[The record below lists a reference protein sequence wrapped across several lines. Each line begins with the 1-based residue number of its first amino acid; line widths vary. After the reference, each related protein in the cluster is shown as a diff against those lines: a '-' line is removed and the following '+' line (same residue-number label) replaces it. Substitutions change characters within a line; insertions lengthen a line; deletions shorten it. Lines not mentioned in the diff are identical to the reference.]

1 MKEKAVDAFCCALD
15 LLPFAL
21 LLMSASSNTVSANAT
36 LLIVDDELSV
46 RRRLR
51 QIFEGAGHRTILAAD
66 APKALSLLHREHC
79 DLIVLDVEMPG
90 VDGLALC
97 RLLRAQAATKQ
108 LPIVIFS
115 ARDDENRKV
124 EAFAAGADDYIVKP
138 STPREIL
145 TRVSA
150 HLETAQREWA
160 LVGSNLELRFL
171 SDLGRGLLRALEPEQ
186 VVRHVAGATFE
197 GTGATLCATAVL
209 NVDQEQPI
217 IACAF
222 DREGSA
228 EDIAL
233 IHMDRLQAWLASP
246 ASSTSV
252 LLDDAD
258 KFFLRDDKHRVEY
271 AAPLRFGG
279 RTKGVLVVGFDNFN
293 DCGETQA
300 RLVDAAAQ
308 QAALATHVSTLYQA
322 ARQSSATLAVEVER
336 RTAEAEAQR
345 RFTEAIIDSLPL
357 SLYAIDRNYRIVAWN
372 RNRELG
378 GQGIPRGKAL
388 GQNIFDVLTRQ
399 NREILELEF
408 ARAFKTGE
416 IERIEQET
424 AGADGEGHHWLVSKI
439 PMRASEDE
447 DVSHVI
453 TVGEDIT
460 ARVEANRAVAR
471 AEKLAAVGRLAAGVV
486 HEINNPL
493 ATISACAEALESR
506 LTEGAFDSSPEVEDL
521 REYLSLIRSEAFR
534 CKSITNGLLDFSRTR
549 AGEHLPVQIAEVINS
564 AARLMTH
571 QRRGDKI
578 EIQIEVADALSPVS
592 GDEGQLQQAV
602 IALATNAIDAMP
614 EGGRLTLRGRN
625 ENDHVLLEISDTGVG
640 IPQENLT
647 KIFDP
652 FFTTKEIGR
661 GTGLGLAVCYG
672 IVTEHGGRLNVQ
684 SAVGTGTTFTI
695 SLPAVNP
702 HDGD

>member
-1 MKEKAVDAFCCALD
+1 
-15 LLPFAL
+15 
-21 LLMSASSNTVSANAT
+21 MSASSSTIAASAT
-36 LLIVDDELSV
+36 LLIVDDEASV

-51 QIFEGAGHRTILAAD
+51 QIFEAAGHRALLAAD

-79 DLIVLDVEMPG
+79 DLIVLDIEMPG

-171 SDLGRGLLRALEPEQ
+171 ADLGRGLLRALEPEQ
-186 VVRHVAGATFE
+186 VVRHVAGATYE
-197 GTGATLCATAVL
+197 GTGASLCAAVV
-209 NVDQEQPI
+209 NTGQAEPVI
-217 IACAF
+217 CAF

-228 EDIAL
+228 EDASL
-233 IHMDRLQAWLASP
+233 VHTDRLKAWLASP
-246 ASSTSV
+246 GSSTSV
-252 LLDDAD
+252 LLDSPE
-258 KFFLRDDKHRVEY
+258 KYFLRDAKHRVEY

-279 RTKGVLVVGFDNFN
+279 RTKGVVVVGFDQIA

-308 QAALATHVSTLYQA
+308 QAALAAHVATLYQA
-322 ARQSSATLAVEVER
+322 ARQSSVVLAKEVER

-357 SLYAIDRNYRIVAWN
+357 SLYAIDRDYRIVAWN

-378 GQGIPRGKAL
+378 GQGIPRGSAL
-388 GQNIFDVLTRQ
+388 GRSIFDVLTRQ
-399 NREILELEF
+399 RRDILEREF
-408 ARAFKTGE
+408 ARAFETGE

-424 AGADGEGHHWLVSKI
+424 TDAHGKTHHWLISKI
-439 PMRASEDE
+439 PMRAGGDAET
-447 DVSHVI
+447 SHVI
-453 TVGEDIT
+453 TVGEDIS

-493 ATISACAEALESR
+493 ATISACAEALEAR
-506 LTEGAFDSSPEVEDL
+506 LREGAFDSSPEVEDL
-521 REYLSLIRSEAFR
+521 REYLSLIRNEAFR

-549 AGEHLPVQIAEVINS
+549 AGEHLPVNISEVINS
-564 AARLMTH
+564 AARLVAH
-571 QRRGDKI
+571 QRRGNRI
-578 EIQIEVADALSPVS
+578 EIQIEVADHLAPVS

-614 EGGRLTLRGRN
+614 EGGRLTLRGR
-625 ENDHVLLEISDTGVG
+625 ERNDHVLIEVSDTGVG
-640 IPQENLT
+640 IAPENLT

-672 IVTEHGGRLNVQ
+672 IVTEHGGRLDVQ
-684 SAVGTGTTFTI
+684 SAVGGGTTFTI
-695 SLPAVNP
+695 SLPATNP
-702 HDGD
+702 NMDGD

>member
-1 MKEKAVDAFCCALD
+1 
-15 LLPFAL
+15 
-21 LLMSASSNTVSANAT
+21 MSAPLSSIAKSAT
-36 LLIVDDELSV
+36 LLIVDDDPSV

-51 QIFEGAGHRTILAAD
+51 QIFEGADYRTIVAAD
-66 APKALSLLHREHC
+66 APKALSLLHKEHC
-79 DLIVLDVEMPG
+79 DLVILDVEMPG

-115 ARDDENRKV
+115 VGDDENRKV

-138 STPREIL
+138 STPRELL

-150 HLETAQREWA
+150 HLETALREWA

-171 SDLGRGLLRALEPEQ
+171 ADLGRGLLRALEPEQ
-186 VVRHVAGATFE
+186 VVRHVAGATYE
-197 GTGATLCATAVL
+197 GTGAVLCAAAVIH
-209 NVDQEQPI
+209 QEQL
-217 IACAF
+217 AVCAF

-228 EDIAL
+228 EDISL
-233 IHMDRLQAWLASP
+233 IHTERLKIWLASP

-252 LLDDAD
+252 LLDDPAS
-258 KFFLRDDKHRVEY
+258 FFLRDDQHRVEY
-271 AAPLRFGG
+271 ASPLRFSG
-279 RTKGVLVVGFDNFN
+279 RTKGVIVVGFDAPGAW
-293 DCGETQA
+293 GETQA

-308 QAALATHVSTLYQA
+308 QAALAAHVATLYQA
-322 ARQSSATLAVEVER
+322 ARQSSDSLAKEVEH

-357 SLYAIDRNYRIVAWN
+357 SLYAVDRNYRIVAWN

-378 GQGIPRGKAL
+378 GQGIPRGRAL
-388 GQNIFDVLTRQ
+388 GKNIFDVLTRQ
-399 NREILELEF
+399 RRDVLETEF
-408 ARAFKTGE
+408 ARAFEMGT
-416 IERIEQET
+416 IERIEQEAT
-424 AGADGEGHHWLVSKI
+424 GADGEAHHWLVSKI
-439 PMRASEDE
+439 PMRAGGGK
-447 DVSHVI
+447 DVTHVI

-506 LTEGAFDSSPEVEDL
+506 LQEGAFDSSPEVDDL

-549 AGEHLPVQIAEVINS
+549 AGEHLRVSIGELINS
-564 AARLMTH
+564 VARLVTH
-571 QRRGDKI
+571 QRRGDNI
-578 EIQIEVADALSPVS
+578 EIQIDVADDLSPVS
-592 GDEGQLQQAV
+592 GDDGQLQQAV

-614 EGGRLTLRGRN
+614 EGGRLTFRGRN
-625 ENDHVLLEISDTGVG
+625 ENGNVLIEVSDTGVG
-640 IPQENLT
+640 IAPENLT

-672 IVTEHGGRLNVQ
+672 IVGEHGGRLDVQ
-684 SAVGTGTTFTI
+684 SGVGTGTTFTM
-695 SLPAVNP
+695 SLPATNSE
-702 HDGD
+702 DGD

>member
-1 MKEKAVDAFCCALD
+1 
-15 LLPFAL
+15 
-21 LLMSASSNTVSANAT
+21 MSASSNTVSANAT

-51 QIFEGAGHRTILAAD
+51 QIFESAGHRTILAAD

-197 GTGATLCATAVL
+197 GTGASLCATAVL
-209 NVDQEQPI
+209 NVNQEQPI

-228 EDIAL
+228 EDVAL

-252 LLDDAD
+252 LLDEVD

-279 RTKGVLVVGFDNFN
+279 RTKGVLVVGFDSRN

-308 QAALATHVSTLYQA
+308 QAALATHVATLYQA

-357 SLYAIDRNYRIVAWN
+357 SLYAVDRDYRIVAWN

-439 PMRASEDE
+439 PMRASEDA

-506 LTEGAFDSSPEVEDL
+506 LNEGAFDSSPEVEDL

-549 AGEHLPVQIAEVINS
+549 AGEHLPVQIVEVINS

-578 EIQIEVADALSPVS
+578 EIQIEVNDDLSLVS

-614 EGGRLTLRGRN
+614 EGGLLTLRGRN

-702 HDGD
+702 EDGD

>member
-1 MKEKAVDAFCCALD
+1 
-15 LLPFAL
+15 
-21 LLMSASSNTVSANAT
+21 MSVSSGHITPTAT
-36 LLIVDDELSV
+36 LLIVDDEASA

-51 QIFEGAGHRTILAAD
+51 QIFEGAGHRVLVAPD
-66 APKALSLLHREHC
+66 APKALSLLHKEHC
-79 DLIVLDVEMPG
+79 DLVMLDIEMPG

-115 ARDDENRKV
+115 TSDDENRKV

-171 SDLGRGLLRALEPEQ
+171 ADLGRGLLRALEPEQ

-197 GTGATLCATAVL
+197 GTGAALCAAAVQI
-209 NVDQEQPI
+209 NQEQLVV
-217 IACAF
+217 CAF

-228 EDIAL
+228 EDESL
-233 IHMDRLQAWLASP
+233 VYLDRLKAWLASQ
-246 ASSTSV
+246 ASSTSA
-252 LLDDAD
+252 LFDDRSN
-258 KFFLRDDKHRVEY
+258 FFLRDDEHRVEY
-271 AAPLRFGG
+271 AAPLRYSG
-279 RTKGVLVVGFDNFN
+279 RTKGVIVVGFDQPN

-308 QAALATHVSTLYQA
+308 QAALATHVATLYQA
-322 ARQSSATLAVEVER
+322 ARQSSATLALEVEH

-357 SLYAIDRNYRIVAWN
+357 SLYAVDRNYRIVAWN

-378 GQGIPRGKAL
+378 GQGIPRRAVMGR
-388 GQNIFDVLTRQ
+388 NIFDVLTRQ
-399 NREILELEF
+399 RREILEHEF

-424 AGADGEGHHWLVSKI
+424 KTTDGEAHHWLVSKI
-439 PMRASEDE
+439 PMRAGGDGE
-447 DVSHVI
+447 VTHVI

-506 LTEGAFDSSPEVEDL
+506 LNEGAFDASPEVEDL

-549 AGEHLPVQIAEVINS
+549 AGEHLPVHVAEVINS
-564 AARLMTH
+564 AARLVAH
-571 QRRGDKI
+571 QKRGGRI
-578 EIQIEVADALSPVS
+578 EIQIEAADDLSPVS

-625 ENDHVLLEISDTGVG
+625 ENDHVLIEISDTGHG
-640 IPQENLT
+640 IAPENLT

-672 IVTEHGGRLNVQ
+672 IVAEHGGRLDVQ

-695 SLPAVNP
+695 SLPAIN
-702 HDGD
+702 

>member
-1 MKEKAVDAFCCALD
+1 
-15 LLPFAL
+15 
-21 LLMSASSNTVSANAT
+21 MSAPSNTIAANAT

-51 QIFEGAGHRTILAAD
+51 QIFESAGHRTILAAD

-171 SDLGRGLLRALEPEQ
+171 SDLGRGLLRALEPDQ

-197 GTGATLCATAVL
+197 GTGATLCAAAVL
-209 NVDQEQPI
+209 NVEQEQPI

-233 IHMDRLQAWLASP
+233 IYMERLQAWLASP

-252 LLDDAD
+252 LLDEAD

-271 AAPLRFGG
+271 ASPLRFGG
-279 RTKGVLVVGFDNFN
+279 RTKGVLVVGFDSRN

-308 QAALATHVSTLYQA
+308 QAALATHVATLYQA
-322 ARQSSATLAVEVER
+322 ARQSSATLAKEVER

-357 SLYAIDRNYRIVAWN
+357 SLYAVDRNYRIVAWN

-399 NREILELEF
+399 NREVLEREF
-408 ARAFKTGE
+408 ARAFETGE

-506 LTEGAFDSSPEVEDL
+506 LNEGAFDSSPEVEDL

-549 AGEHLPVQIAEVINS
+549 AGEHLPVNIGEVINS

-578 EIQIEVADALSPVS
+578 EIQIEVADRLSPVS

-614 EGGRLTLRGRN
+614 EGGRLTLRGRD

>member
-1 MKEKAVDAFCCALD
+1 MSVAFETIA
-15 LLPFAL
+15 A
-21 LLMSASSNTVSANAT
+21 TAT
-36 LLIVDDELSV
+36 LLIVDDEASV

-51 QIFEGAGHRTILAAD
+51 QIFEGAGHRTFVAPD
-66 APKALSLLHREHC
+66 APEALKLLHKEHC
-79 DLIVLDVEMPG
+79 DLVILDVEMPG

-171 SDLGRGLLRALEPEQ
+171 ADLGRGLLRALEPEQ
-186 VVRHVAGATFE
+186 VVRHVAGATYE
-197 GTGATLCATAVL
+197 GTGATLCAAAV
-209 NVDQEQPI
+209 NINQEQL
-217 IACAF
+217 AVCAF

-228 EDIAL
+228 EDASL
-233 IHMDRLQAWLASP
+233 IQMSRLKAWLTSS
-246 ASSTSV
+246 ASSTSTLV
-252 LLDDAD
+252 DDPGS
-258 KFFLRDDKHRVEY
+258 FFLRDDVHRVEY
-271 AAPLRFGG
+271 VAPLRFSG
-279 RTKGVLVVGFDNFN
+279 RTKGIIVAGFDNPN

-308 QAALATHVSTLYQA
+308 QAALAAHVVTLYQA
-322 ARQSSATLAVEVER
+322 ARQSSATLALEVEH

-357 SLYAIDRNYRIVAWN
+357 SLYAVDRNYKIVAWN

-378 GQGIPRGKAL
+378 GQGIPRGRAL
-388 GQNIFDVLTRQ
+388 GRNIFDVLTRQ
-399 NREILELEF
+399 KRAVLEREF
-408 ARAFKTGE
+408 ARAFETGE

-424 AGADGEGHHWLVSKI
+424 TGADGESHHWLVSKI
-439 PMRASEDE
+439 PMRAGSGTGGDAPT
-447 DVSHVI
+447 HVI

-506 LTEGAFDSSPEVEDL
+506 LKEGAFDSSPEVEDL
-521 REYLSLIRSEAFR
+521 REYLNLIRSEAFR

-549 AGEHLPVQIAEVINS
+549 AGEHLPVQISEVINS
-564 AARLMTH
+564 AARLIAH
-571 QRRGDKI
+571 QQRGQDI
-578 EIQIEVADALSPVS
+578 EIQIEVADDVSPVS

-614 EGGRLTLRGRN
+614 EGGRLTLRGRK
-625 ENDHVLLEISDTGVG
+625 ENGHVLIEVGDTGVG
-640 IPQENLT
+640 IAPENMT

-672 IVTEHGGRLNVQ
+672 IVAEHGGRLEVQ

-695 SLPAVNP
+695 SLPAANP
-702 HDGD
+702 EDGD

>member
-1 MKEKAVDAFCCALD
+1 
-15 LLPFAL
+15 
-21 LLMSASSNTVSANAT
+21 MSAPSNTIAANAT
-36 LLIVDDELSV
+36 LLIVDDEMSV

-51 QIFEGAGHRTILAAD
+51 QIFEGAGHRAILAAD

-79 DLIVLDVEMPG
+79 DLIILDVEMPG

-124 EAFAAGADDYIVKP
+124 AAFAAGADDYIVKP

-197 GTGATLCATAVL
+197 GTGASLCAAAVL
-209 NVDQEQPI
+209 NAHQEQPP

-228 EDIAL
+228 EDDAL
-233 IHMDRLQAWLASP
+233 IYMERLKAWLSSP

-252 LLDDAD
+252 LLDDAGS
-258 KFFLRDDKHRVEY
+258 FFLRDNRHRVEY

-279 RTKGVLVVGFDNFN
+279 RTKGVIVVGFDNPN
-293 DCGETQA
+293 GCGETQA

-308 QAALATHVSTLYQA
+308 QAALATHVATLYQA
-322 ARQSSATLAVEVER
+322 ARQSSATLAKEVER

-357 SLYAIDRNYRIVAWN
+357 SLYAVDRDYRIVAWN

-378 GQGIPRGKAL
+378 GQGIPRGNAL
-388 GQNIFDVLTRQ
+388 GRNIYDVLTRQ
-399 NREILELEF
+399 SREVLEREF
-408 ARAFKTGE
+408 ARAFETGE

-424 AGADGEGHHWLVSKI
+424 AGPDGERHHWLVSKI
-439 PMRASEDE
+439 PMRASEGE
-447 DVSHVI
+447 EPSHVI

-506 LTEGAFDSSPEVEDL
+506 LGEGAFDSSPEVGDL

-549 AGEHLPVQIAEVINS
+549 AGEHLPVQVGEVLSS

-571 QRRGDKI
+571 QRRGDNI
-578 EIQIEVADALSPVS
+578 EIRIDVAQGLSPVS

-614 EGGRLTLRGRN
+614 EGGRLTLRGYGAGDN
-625 ENDHVLLEISDTGVG
+625 VLVEISDTGVG
-640 IPQENLT
+640 IPPENLV

-672 IVTEHGGRLNVQ
+672 IVTEHGGRLDVQ

-702 HDGD
+702 HNGD

>member
-1 MKEKAVDAFCCALD
+1 
-15 LLPFAL
+15 
-21 LLMSASSNTVSANAT
+21 MSSPSNTVAASAT
-36 LLIVDDELSV
+36 LLIVDDEAGV

-51 QIFEGAGHRTILAAD
+51 QIFEGAGHRAFVAAD

-79 DLIVLDVEMPG
+79 DLIILDVEMPG

-115 ARDDENRKV
+115 AQDDENRKV

-171 SDLGRGLLRALEPEQ
+171 ADLGRGLLRALEPEQ

-197 GTGATLCATAVL
+197 GTGASLCAAVL
-209 NVDQEQPI
+209 NTDKGRGGV
-217 IACAF
+217 ACAF

-228 EDIAL
+228 EDDRL
-233 IHMDRLQAWLASP
+233 IHLDRLAAWIASP
-246 ASSTSV
+246 SSSTSV
-252 LLDDAD
+252 LLDDPAR
-258 KFFLRDDKHRVEY
+258 FFLRDDAHRVEY
-271 AAPLRFGG
+271 VAPLRYGG
-279 RTKGVLVVGFDNFN
+279 RTKGAIVVGFDAPD

-308 QAALATHVSTLYQA
+308 QAALAAHVATLYQA
-322 ARQSSATLAVEVER
+322 ARQSAGMLAKEVER
-336 RTAEAEAQR
+336 RTMEAEAQR

-357 SLYAIDRNYRIVAWN
+357 SLYAVDRDYRIVAWN

-378 GQGIPRGKAL
+378 GQGIPRGVAL
-388 GQNIFDVLTRQ
+388 GRNIFDVLTRQ
-399 NREILELEF
+399 RRDVLGREF
-408 ARAFKTGE
+408 ARAFETGE
-416 IERIEQET
+416 IERIEQEAT
-424 AGADGEGHHWLVSKI
+424 SADGETRHWLVSKI
-439 PMRASEDE
+439 PMRADE
-447 DVSHVI
+447 DGEVSHVI

-506 LTEGAFDSSPEVEDL
+506 LNEGAFDSSPEVEDL

-549 AGEHLPVQIAEVINS
+549 AGEHLPVNLFEVIS
-564 AARLMTH
+564 TAARLVAH
-571 QRRGDKI
+571 QQRGERI
-578 EIQIEVADALSPVS
+578 EIRIEVMEQLAPVL

-614 EGGRLTLRGRN
+614 DGGRLTLRGLN
-625 ENDHVLLEISDTGVG
+625 ESESVVVEVSDTGVG
-640 IPQENLT
+640 IAPENLT

-652 FFTTKEIGR
+652 FFTTKEVGR

-672 IVTEHGGRLNVQ
+672 IVTEHGGRLDVQ
-684 SAVGTGTTFTI
+684 SAVGGGTTFTI
-695 SLPAVNP
+695 SLPAAANP

>member
-1 MKEKAVDAFCCALD
+1 
-15 LLPFAL
+15 
-21 LLMSASSNTVSANAT
+21 MSVSSNTVGANAT

-51 QIFEGAGHRTILAAD
+51 QIFEDAGHRTILAAD

-197 GTGATLCATAVL
+197 GTGATLCAAAVL

-228 EDIAL
+228 EDVAL
-233 IHMDRLQAWLASP
+233 IHMDRLQTWLASP

-279 RTKGVLVVGFDNFN
+279 RTKGVLVVGFDSFN

-357 SLYAIDRNYRIVAWN
+357 SLYAVDRDYRIVAWN

-506 LTEGAFDSSPEVEDL
+506 LNEGAFDSSPEVEDL

-578 EIQIEVADALSPVS
+578 EIQIEVNDSLSYVS

-702 HDGD
+702 DDGD